1 MVSSAQP
8 AGSAPRL
15 ERAGKTFDQTP
26 DSFASKGS
34 VVSRGLHSPLQ
45 WLRWIGR
52 NSKRLAV
59 FLLGTAIVGAGLA
72 MLVLPGPGL
81 LVVIVGLAVLA
92 TEFAWA
98 ERALDRTTSTAANA
112 ASKVSNNA
120 AGRRALVLSGVCMV
134 IGGAL
139 VVALFGDHRLIGA
152 SVLVAGLI
160 GLGTLLPAVQR
171 WIEARTQ
178 ASARQS

>member
-1 MVSSAQP
+1 M
-8 AGSAPRL
+8 
-15 ERAGKTFDQTP
+15 
-26 DSFASKGS
+26 
-34 VVSRGLHSPLQ
+34 SRGLHSPVQ

-59 FLLGTAIVGAGLA
+59 FLLGTTIVGAGLA

-98 ERALDRTTSTAANA
+98 ERALDRTTATAANA
-112 ASKVSNNA
+112 ASKVTNNA
-120 AGRRALVLSGVCMV
+120 AGRRAMVMSGVCMV
-134 IGGAL
+134 IGGAT
-139 VVALFGDHRLIGA
+139 VAVLLGDHRLIGA

-160 GLGTLLPAVQR
+160 ALGTLLPGVQR
-171 WIEARTQ
+171 WIEQRTQ
-178 ASARQS
+178 PAADRP

>member
-1 MVSSAQP
+1 M
-8 AGSAPRL
+8 
-15 ERAGKTFDQTP
+15 
-26 DSFASKGS
+26 
-34 VVSRGLHSPLQ
+34 SRGLHSPVQ

-52 NSKRLAV
+52 NSKRLAI
-59 FLLGTAIVGAGLA
+59 FLVGTTIVGAGLA

-81 LVVIVGLAVLA
+81 LIIIVGLAVLA

-98 ERALDRTTSTAANA
+98 ERALDRTTATAATA
-112 ASKVSNNA
+112 ASKVTNNA
-120 AGRRALVLSGVCMV
+120 AGKRALVMSGVCMV

-139 VVALFGDHRLIGA
+139 VVALLGDHRIIGV

-171 WIEARTQ
+171 WIEGRTKP
-178 ASARQS
+178 STGQS

>member
-1 MVSSAQP
+1 M
-8 AGSAPRL
+8 
-15 ERAGKTFDQTP
+15 
-26 DSFASKGS
+26 
-34 VVSRGLHSPLQ
+34 SRGLHSPIQ

-59 FLLGTAIVGAGLA
+59 FLVGTAIVGAGLA

-81 LVVIVGLAVLA
+81 LIIIVGLAVLA
-92 TEFAWA
+92 TEFVWA
-98 ERALDRTTSTAANA
+98 ERALDRTTATAANA
-112 ASKVSNNA
+112 ASKVTNNA
-120 AGRRALVLSGVCMV
+120 AGRRALVMSGVCMV

-139 VVALFGDHRLIGA
+139 VVVLLGDQRVIGI

-160 GLGTLLPAVQR
+160 GLATLLPAVQR

-178 ASARQS
+178 RPTGQP

>member
-1 MVSSAQP
+1 M
-8 AGSAPRL
+8 
-15 ERAGKTFDQTP
+15 
-26 DSFASKGS
+26 
-34 VVSRGLHSPLQ
+34 SRDLHSPVQ

-81 LVVIVGLAVLA
+81 LIIIVGLAVLA
-92 TEFAWA
+92 TEFVWA
-98 ERALDRTTSTAANA
+98 ERALDRTTATAATA
-112 ASKVSNNA
+112 ASKVTNNA
-120 AGRRALVLSGVCMV
+120 AGRRALVMSGVGMV

-139 VVALFGDHRLIGA
+139 VVTLLGDHRIIGV

-160 GLGTLLPAVQR
+160 GLATLLPGVQR

-178 ASARQS
+178 SSTRQS